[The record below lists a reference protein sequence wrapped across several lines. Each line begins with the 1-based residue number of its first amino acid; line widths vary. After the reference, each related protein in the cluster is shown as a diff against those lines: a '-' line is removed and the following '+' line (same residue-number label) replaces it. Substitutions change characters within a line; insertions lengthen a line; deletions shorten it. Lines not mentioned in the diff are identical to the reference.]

1 MPALLT
7 NAELES
13 IGILASRTGATA
25 TDVVLS
31 DDSVIFV
38 VGKGDLG
45 KAIGKNGSN
54 IARLKSAFGRNVE
67 IVEAAE
73 GVKEFLAN
81 IFRPAR
87 VVEVREENQGG
98 KRVAFVSVD
107 AKDKGLAIGRGG
119 ERIKKA
125 RVLAKR
131 RFGIDDVK
139 IS

>member
-13 IGILASRTGATA
+13 IGILASRTGASA
-25 TDVVLS
+25 TDVVLT

-38 VGKGDLG
+38 VTKGELG

-54 IARLKSAFGRNVE
+54 IIRLKSAFGRNVE
-67 IVEAAE
+67 IVEAAD
-73 GVKEFLAN
+73 GIKEFLSN
-81 IFRPAR
+81 VFKPAK
-87 VVEVREENQGG
+87 VLEVREENQSG
-98 KRVAFVSVD
+98 KKIAFVSVEV
-107 AKDKGLAIGRGG
+107 KDKGLAIGRGG

-125 RVLAKR
+125 RLLAKR
-131 RFGIDDVK
+131 RFGLDDVK